1 MGDVIPVDFAT
12 LRARKE
18 AQVAMAEANKAVKQA
33 PAVTVNLAQ
42 AAMLR
47 LCEMQMSEEQ
57 FTELSAAI
65 HDYDCYS
72 ESCAHTQVLVDVY
85 QMLEVF

>member
-12 LRARKE
+12 MRARKE
-18 AQVAMAEANKAVKQA
+18 AQVAMAEANKAIKQA
-33 PAVTVNLAQ
+33 PAVTVNLSQ

-47 LCEMQMSEEQ
+47 LCELQMSEEQ

-65 HDYDCYS
+65 HDYDCYM
-72 ESCAHTQVLVDVY
+72 ESCGQTQLLVDIY
-85 QMLEVF
+85 QMLEAF